1 MSALADT
8 DIVEIRDELLPSQ
21 GEAFDCIAFARAV
34 LARSE
39 AAGDWRQHAIAWLR
53 RKAAEQAVTNARFP
67 RHAECYP
74 NWVRQVTILQRLA
87 DELRPSAPA
96 LAEVKPTHSTVPQLL
111 ARAALDRDPIS
122 VFQDG
127 TCDADSNTAIFVVKG
142 RAHIDYIKGLA
153 EQQRLLTPGKPVVG
167 EETA

>member
-1 MSALADT
+1 MSLTDA

-21 GEAFDCIAFARAV
+21 GESFDCIAFTRAV
-34 LARSE
+34 LARSNTAE
-39 AAGDWRQHAIAWLR
+39 EWRPHAIAWLR
-53 RKAAEQAVTNARFP
+53 RKAAEQAVENARFP

-74 NWVRQVTILQRLA
+74 SWVRQVTILQRLA
-87 DELRPSAPA
+87 DELQPPAPA
-96 LAEVKPTHSTVPQLL
+96 LAELKPTHSTVPQLL

-127 TCDADSNTAIFVVKG
+127 TSNADSNTAIFVVKG
-142 RAHIDYIKGLA
+142 KAHIDYIKGLA